1 MIDIRRQRLNGQ
13 RRSSDRP
20 GAPMDA
26 VIFDWG
32 GTLTPWHA
40 VDLEEQWRVYARVA
54 HPDRVEEVVRAIVTA
69 EQDAWSAARTTG
81 RSSSLEAIFSA
92 TELEM
97 HEPALAAYHAFW
109 EPHTYIDPDAPE
121 LFRALRDRG
130 SKVGVLSNTIWPRE
144 YHEAVFARDG
154 VLDLIDGAVYTSEI
168 LWTKPHREAFLA
180 ALTAVGVSDPAHAVF
195 VGDRLFDDIYGAQ
208 AVGMRAIFVPH
219 SEIPPDQL
227 GHVEGKPDAVVQ
239 RLADVL
245 TVIDEWRSSERLT
258 P

>member
-1 MIDIRRQRLNGQ
+1 MIDTRRPTGNGQ
-13 RRSSDRP
+13 RQPSDRLRVP
-20 GAPMDA
+20 VAA

-32 GTLTPWHA
+32 GTLTPWHV

-54 HPDRVEEVVRAIVTA
+54 HPDRVEEVARAILAA

-81 RSSSLEAIFSA
+81 QSSSLEAIFSA

-109 EPHTYIDPDAPE
+109 EPHTYIDPDAPK
-121 LFRALRDRG
+121 LFRALRDRDI
-130 SKVGVLSNTIWPRE
+130 KVGVLSNTIWPRE

-168 LWTKPHREAFLA
+168 SWTKPHREAFLA
-180 ALTAVGVSDPAHAVF
+180 AIAAVGVSDAAHAVF
-195 VGDRLFDDIYGAQ
+195 VGDRLFDDIYGAL

-245 TVIDEWRSSERLT
+245 TVIDEWRTDERLT